1 MTDGGQE
8 FCAKNIGRYAG
19 DIAQSKCE
27 EFDADLPWP
36 QTERENTD
44 LRSLLIY
51 LGGDHEGNI
60 DQAWLGIT
68 DDGHEGEWKVQSRE
82 WSDVLVGQ
90 AAKNEDGSI
99 TWTAN
104 GTGVARA

>member
-19 DIAQSKCE
+19 DIAQSKCQ

-36 QTERENTD
+36 KTERENTD
-44 LRSLLIY
+44 LRSLLVY
-51 LGGDHEGNI
+51 FNQNGQDI

-68 DDGHEGEWKVQSRE
+68 DDGHEGKWTAQPRE

-90 AAKNEDGSI
+90 AAKNEDGTI